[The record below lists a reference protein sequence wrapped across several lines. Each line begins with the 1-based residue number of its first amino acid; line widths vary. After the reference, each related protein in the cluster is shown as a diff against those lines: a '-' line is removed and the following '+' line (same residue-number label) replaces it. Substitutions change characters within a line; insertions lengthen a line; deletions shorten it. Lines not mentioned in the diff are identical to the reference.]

1 MHAFVSC
8 NSRNES
14 FLSSHLQTFLFCR
27 DAGDLNSMSEVKGS
41 PVDMMVLLLDADENL
56 VASSEPRDAKGVS
69 CRVYLFLM
77 WPLGLF
83 L

>member
-1 MHAFVSC
+1 
-8 NSRNES
+8 
-14 FLSSHLQTFLFCR
+14 
-27 DAGDLNSMSEVKGS
+27 MSEVKGS